1 MKLTEWI
8 KKRVSGRLREPDYRE
23 LQEIVKKA
31 GRLAGVYNHEELAKL
46 IRQYSH
52 SERVIEQVAL
62 LIAKSEPFDSPGSTG
77 NRYSIDMMDAL
88 NGTGFMKKHSALLS
102 DIAPEDSGPVHGM
115 LAMHTF
121 MRDAYHRA
129 FPHVVREPLPQKEVD
144 AAIRILDS
152 QRKNRD
158 VLELCELA
166 SYSEVPSTYVKL
178 RYGLEDKCN
187 TYEWLERYL
196 MDRDDCCI
204 EYDVRMNAHRIEAE
218 MCTAAEKAVE
228 NIPAVRLPD
237 FYLEKLDRELDKL
250 GRITV
255 SPDAVNDLI
264 NVQPDFLIRYGIDK
278 SATPEEQSHQ
288 AQKAYKEL
296 DDRLVRATG
305 RKPYAGEFL
314 GQFQRKDGSP
324 AKNDRTVS
332 SRQHHIRNP
341 PASMIKGRKP
351 SF

>member
-1 MKLTEWI
+1 MKFTEWI

-31 GRLAGVYNHEELAKL
+31 GRLADVYNHEELAKL

-88 NGTGFMKKHSALLS
+88 NGTGFMKKHVARLS
-102 DIAPEDSGPVHGM
+102 DIAPEDSGSVHGM

-129 FPHVVREPLPQKEVD
+129 FPHVVREPSSQKEVD
-144 AAIRILDS
+144 AAMRILDS

-158 VLELCELA
+158 VMELCELA

-178 RYGLEDKCN
+178 RYGLEDKCR
-187 TYEWLERYL
+187 THEWLNGYL
-196 MDRDDCCI
+196 MDRDDCEI
-204 EYDVRMNAHRIEAE
+204 EYDVRINAARIEAE
-218 MCTAAEKAVE
+218 MCTAAEKVVE
-228 NIPAVRLPD
+228 GLPGIRLPD
-237 FYLEKLDRELDKL
+237 FYLEGLDHELEKL
-250 GRITV
+250 GRISV
-255 SPDAVNDLI
+255 SPGCVKDLTLGCDS
-264 NVQPDFLIRYGIDK
+264 VFLAKYGIDRNA
-278 SATPEEQSHQ
+278 SPEEQSAQ
-288 AQKAYKEL
+288 AQKAYGEL
-296 DDRLVRATG
+296 DSRLIKATG
-305 RKPYAGEFL
+305 RRPYADDFL
-314 GQFQRKDGSP
+314 SSLRQDNRVECGHLRKEC
-324 AKNDRTVS
+324 
-332 SRQHHIRNP
+332 RQYIRNP
-341 PASMIKGRKP
+341 PPTRGNGRKP